1 MRKAEATDN
10 VLFDR
15 FWVAYPKKVGKEK
28 ARRAFEKLHPTEDL
42 LGQMLEAIAKQR
54 RVYSWNKATWK
65 YIPHPATWLNQKR
78 WEDEVVGETI
88 ISEDG
93 CYVRCIGVVSA
104 VRYWYSLRS
113 ASLLPEIR
121 TAVTIV
127 FGIWWAFFRSSCQTS
142 RLMNFAMATSPA

>member
-78 WEDEVVGETI
+78 WEDEVVGTACETVQ
-88 ISEDG
+88 
-93 CYVRCIGVVSA
+93 CPA
-104 VRYWYSLRS
+104 RYTDRVSLRH
-113 ASLLPEIR
+113 LQR
-121 TAVTIV
+121 Q
-127 FGIWWAFFRSSCQTS
+127 G
-142 RLMNFAMATSPA
+142 FAG